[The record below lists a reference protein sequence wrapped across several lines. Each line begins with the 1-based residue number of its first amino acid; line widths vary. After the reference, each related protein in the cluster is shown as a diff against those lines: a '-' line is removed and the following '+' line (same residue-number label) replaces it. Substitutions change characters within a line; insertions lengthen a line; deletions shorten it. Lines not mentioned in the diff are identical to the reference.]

1 MSASIRSATPSAS
14 FPLSLLQLPSTA
26 HSHEQFWPENV
37 DLDENLSTII
47 NDAVDPDDENNS
59 AKMALASPSR
69 LSRRRATANSMLQ
82 RGGTFRRKQPAAPIV
97 SIDKPP
103 LYFYLFRRAYIK
115 MRAQKSGEI
124 NGFGGS
130 EWERFILMAYYGI
143 IHKQS
148 KFVLSI

>member
-1 MSASIRSATPSAS
+1 
-14 FPLSLLQLPSTA
+14 
-26 HSHEQFWPENV
+26 
-37 DLDENLSTII
+37 LDENLSTLI
-47 NDAVDPDDENNS
+47 NDAADPDDENTS
-59 AKMALASPSR
+59 ATMALASPSR

-115 MRAQKSGEI
+115 MRAQKSREI

-130 EWERFILMAYYGI
+130 EWGRFILLAYYGI

-148 KFVLSI
+148 KFVFCV